1 MSNEQKDMNQYMIT
15 IDLPRNPTSEYISL
29 IVPQRD
35 MINDLMNKG
44 FISDVSLSED
54 RTKLWLIVNSESENE
69 IKTILQT
76 FPLVK
81 YMKYRIDK
89 LLFKFTYTGTF
100 PQMSM
105 N

>member
-1 MSNEQKDMNQYMIT
+1 MNQYMIT

-35 MINDLMNKG
+35 MITDLMNKG

-69 IKTILQT
+69 IIAVLNS
-76 FPLVK
+76 FPLIK
-81 YMKYRIDK
+81 YMSYKIDK